1 MIAIAIEDTG
11 IGIERS
17 DLGRIFD
24 EFEQVRPGGR
34 GDSIVRGTGLG
45 LTVSRKLA
53 RLLGGDVDATSR
65 VGTGSRFTLWLPI
78 QSIARPPTT
87 PPEGIERDAAT
98 RVEAS
103 ELESRVD
110 EGRDGG
116 SAEEVHRGENPGVEA
131 TRRP

>member
-11 IGIERS
+11 IGIARS

-53 RLLGGDVDATSR
+53 RLLGGDVDVTSR
-65 VGTGSRFTLWLPI
+65 VGTGSRFTLWLPVE
-78 QSIARPPTT
+78 SIASRTTT
-87 PPEGIERDAAT
+87 PPEGIEVGAT
-98 RVEAS
+98 RAEARD
-103 ELESRVD
+103 LESQVD
-110 EGRDGG
+110 ERRNGA
-116 SAEEVHRGENPGVEA
+116 SAEGVHRGENPDVEP